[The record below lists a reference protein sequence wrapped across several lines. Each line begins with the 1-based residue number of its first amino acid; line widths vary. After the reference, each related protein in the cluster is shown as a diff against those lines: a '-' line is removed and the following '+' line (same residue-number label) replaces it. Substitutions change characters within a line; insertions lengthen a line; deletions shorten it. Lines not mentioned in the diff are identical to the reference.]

1 MIFITLCAENIKTI
15 INKSHI
21 PPTKKKIGA
30 SLKALVENMSLVI
43 GTRPIEIKIN
53 PERYAIRYFVII

>member
-1 MIFITLCAENIKTI
+1 MIFINLWAEDIKTI

-43 GTRPIEIKIN
+43 GIRPIEIKIN
-53 PERYAIRYFVII
+53 PERYAIRYFFII